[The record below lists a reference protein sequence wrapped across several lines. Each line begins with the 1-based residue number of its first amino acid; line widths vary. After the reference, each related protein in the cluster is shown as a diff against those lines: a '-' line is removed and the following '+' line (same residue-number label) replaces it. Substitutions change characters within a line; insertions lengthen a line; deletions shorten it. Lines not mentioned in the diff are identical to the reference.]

1 MDTQHRTALR
11 RNLARSLFL
20 SGRITTTL
28 AKAKAVRPY
37 VEKLVT
43 RARKAAALETTDRA
57 AYIHQLRVLR
67 QEIPDRKVLAL
78 LVKKIAP
85 LCKDR
90 PGGYTRIMRDA
101 KNQVGDNA
109 PRAILEFVDRP
120 AEAPEGAE
128 EAEAEAPAKGGKAKG
143 GKGKDRETPA
153 KKAAP
158 RKKARASKAGAGK
171 TAEAS

>member
-1 MDTQHRTALR
+1 MQHRKTGRKLGRKSSQRNALR
-11 RNLARSLFL
+11 RDVVNALYAH
-20 SGRITTTL
+20 GRIVTTL

-90 PGGYTRIMRDA
+90 PGGYPRIMRDA
-101 KNQVGDNA
+101 KLCEIG
-109 PRAILEFVDRP
+109 
-120 AEAPEGAE
+120 EGTSEIQRGIIARE
-128 EAEAEAPAKGGKAKG
+128 VFKGA
-143 GKGKDRETPA
+143 
-153 KKAAP
+153 
-158 RKKARASKAGAGK
+158 
-171 TAEAS
+171 